1 MDAAGECSHINGY
14 GPPITKSAYSDS
26 FCVRTLEKDKYGA
39 FVVEYYEKYYEIPE
53 SFRESHNQY
62 YLEKN
67 IKNKFISNSNFL
79 YSFFKY
85 FENIWKSLK

>member
-1 MDAAGECSHINGY
+1 MDAARECSHTNGY

-26 FCVRTLEKDKYGA
+26 FCVRTLEKDKYGG
-39 FVVEYYEKYYEIPE
+39 FVVNYYKEYNDIPK
-53 SFRESHNQY
+53 SFRKSHNQY
-62 YLEKN
+62 CLKN
-67 IKNKFISNSNFL
+67 SIKNEFISNSNFL